1 MIIPLDVPEATPAA
15 RSEIAGIDR
24 AELGTAE
31 AEPIQQIEGFLAGEI
46 EDRRVGQT
54 GGHEAET
61 SEGRTGERHEENPT
75 RARAANDWSR
85 WTPVGP

>member
-1 MIIPLDVPEATPAA
+1 MIISLDVPEATAA
-15 RSEIAGIDR
+15 TRSEVARIDR

-31 AEPIQQIEGFLAGEI
+31 AEPVQQVERFFAGEI

-61 SEGRTGERHEENPT
+61 SEG
-75 RARAANDWSR
+75 
-85 WTPVGP
+85 